1 MTALHKDEEWLETV
15 ACGVILRRDG
25 RLQRTARLGG
35 PDLKTAPPAELVGMW
50 DRINDSLRA
59 LGPGW
64 LVLIQTGR
72 DVTRVVG
79 PLAVSNAIR
88 RHFEAAYYLT
98 FELRCGAMKVRSR
111 DARILGSQIQ
121 EKGANTNGYV
131 NTFSKRTDRVLHV
144 IESIVP
150 AVRWLSE
157 EDAITYTQ
165 ARRAREHTGVRCAF
179 EIVLNLWIVFSAC
192 ALLPFSAGGMV

>member
-1 MTALHKDEEWLETV
+1 MTALHKDAEWLEAV

-121 EKGANTNGYV
+121 EGSANTNGYV
-131 NTFSKRTDRVLHV
+131 NTFIKRTDRVLHV

-165 ARRAREHTGVRCAF
+165 ARRAREQTGVRCAF
-179 EIVLNLWIVFSAC
+179 EIVLNLWIVFYAC
-192 ALLPFSAGGMV
+192 ALLPSSAGGMV

>member
-1 MTALHKDEEWLETV
+1 MTALHKDEEWLEAV
-15 ACGVILRRDG
+15 ACGVIFRRDG

-50 DRINDSLRA
+50 DRINDSLRT

-98 FELRCGAMKVRSR
+98 FELRCEAMKVRSR
-111 DARILGSQIQ
+111 DARILASQIQ
-121 EKGANTNGYV
+121 EVRADTNVYV
-131 NTFSKRTDRVLHV
+131 NTFIERTDRVLQV
-144 IESIVP
+144 IDSIVP
-150 AVRWLSE
+150 AARWLSE
-157 EDAITYTQ
+157 EDAMTYTQ
-165 ARRAREHTGVRCAF
+165 ARRAREQTGVRCAF
-179 EIVLNLWIVFSAC
+179 EIVLNLWIVFSAF
-192 ALLPFSAGGMV
+192 ALLPFSAGGLV

>member
-35 PDLKTAPPAELVGMW
+35 GDLKTAPPAELVGMW

-72 DVTRVVG
+72 DVMRVVG

-98 FELRCGAMKVRSR
+98 FELRCEAMKVRSR
-111 DARILGSQIQ
+111 DARRLGSQIQ
-121 EKGANTNGYV
+121 EESANTNGYV
-131 NTFSKRTDRVLHV
+131 NTFIKCTDRVLQV

-150 AVRWLSE
+150 AARWLSE
-157 EDAITYTQ
+157 EDTMTYTQ
-165 ARRAREHTGVRCAF
+165 ARRAREQTGVRCAF

>member
-1 MTALHKDEEWLETV
+1 MTALDKDEEWLEAV

-35 PDLKTAPPAELVGMW
+35 PDVKTAPPAELVGMW

-59 LGPGW
+59 RGPGW

-88 RHFEAAYYLT
+88 RHCEAAYYLT
-98 FELRCGAMKVRSR
+98 FELRCGTMKMRSR

-121 EKGANTNGYV
+121 VESAKTNGHV
-131 NTFSKRTDRVLHV
+131 NIFIERTDRVLQL

-150 AVRWLSE
+150 AARWLSE
-157 EDAITYTQ
+157 EDAMTYTQ
-165 ARRAREHTGVRCAF
+165 ARMARERTGVRCAF

-192 ALLPFSAGGMV
+192 ALLPFSAEGMV

>member
-1 MTALHKDEEWLETV
+1 MTALHKDEEWLEAV

-121 EKGANTNGYV
+121 EESANTNGYV
-131 NTFSKRTDRVLHV
+131 NTFIKRTDRVLHV

-165 ARRAREHTGVRCAF
+165 ARRAREQTGVRCAF
-179 EIVLNLWIVFSAC
+179 EIVLTLWIVFSAC
-192 ALLPFSAGGMV
+192 TLLPFSAGGVV

>member
-1 MTALHKDEEWLETV
+1 MTALHKDEEWLEAV
-15 ACGVILRRDG
+15 ACGVIFRRDG

-98 FELRCGAMKVRSR
+98 FELRCEAMKVRSR
-111 DARILGSQIQ
+111 DCSYIWKSNPRG
-121 EKGANTNGYV
+121 E
-131 NTFSKRTDRVLHV
+131 
-144 IESIVP
+144 
-150 AVRWLSE
+150 
-157 EDAITYTQ
+157 
-165 ARRAREHTGVRCAF
+165 C
-179 EIVLNLWIVFSAC
+179 
-192 ALLPFSAGGMV
+192 

>member
-1 MTALHKDEEWLETV
+1 MTALHKDEEWLEAV

-35 PDLKTAPPAELVGMW
+35 LGLKTAPPAELVGMW

-64 LVLIQTGR
+64 LVLIQTSR
-72 DVTRVVG
+72 DGARVVG
-79 PLAVSNAIR
+79 PLAVSNAIG
-88 RHFEAAYYLT
+88 RHCEAAYYLT
-98 FELRCGAMKVRSR
+98 FELRCGTMKMRSR
-111 DARILGSQIQ
+111 DARILRSQIQ
-121 EKGANTNGYV
+121 VEGAKTNGHV
-131 NTFSKRTDRVLHV
+131 NTFIERTDRVLQL

-150 AVRWLSE
+150 AARWLSE
-157 EDAITYTQ
+157 EDAMAYTQ
-165 ARRAREHTGVRCAF
+165 ARMARERTGVRCAF

-192 ALLPFSAGGMV
+192 ALLPFSTEGMV

>member
-1 MTALHKDEEWLETV
+1 MTALHQDAEWLEAV

-35 PDLKTAPPAELVGMW
+35 PDLRTAPPAELVGMW

-79 PLAVSNAIR
+79 PLTVSNAIS

-121 EKGANTNGYV
+121 EESANTNGYV
-131 NTFSKRTDRVLHV
+131 NTFIKRTDRVLQV

-165 ARRAREHTGVRCAF
+165 ARRAREQTGVRCAF

>member
-1 MTALHKDEEWLETV
+1 MTALHKAAEWLEAV

-79 PLAVSNAIR
+79 RWPCPMRFVAI
-88 RHFEAAYYLT
+88 
-98 FELRCGAMKVRSR
+98 LRPPTISPSSCGAE
-111 DARILGSQIQ
+111 Q
-121 EKGANTNGYV
+121 
-131 NTFSKRTDRVLHV
+131 
-144 IESIVP
+144 
-150 AVRWLSE
+150 
-157 EDAITYTQ
+157 
-165 ARRAREHTGVRCAF
+165 
-179 EIVLNLWIVFSAC
+179 
-192 ALLPFSAGGMV
+192 

>member
-1 MTALHKDEEWLETV
+1 MTALHKDEEWLEAV

-79 PLAVSNAIR
+79 PLAVSKAIS

-98 FELRCGAMKVRSR
+98 FELRCGAMKVRSL
-111 DARILGSQIQ
+111 DSRILGSQIQ
-121 EKGANTNGYV
+121 EESANTNGYV
-131 NTFSKRTDRVLHV
+131 NTFIKRTDRVLHV

-165 ARRAREHTGVRCAF
+165 ARRAREQTGVRCAF
-179 EIVLNLWIVFSAC
+179 EIVLNLWIVLSAC
-192 ALLPFSAGGMV
+192 ALLPFSAGGVV

>member
-1 MTALHKDEEWLETV
+1 MTALHKDEEWLEAV

-98 FELRCGAMKVRSR
+98 FELRCEAMKVRSR
-111 DARILGSQIQ
+111 DARRLGSQIQ
-121 EKGANTNGYV
+121 EESANTNGYV
-131 NTFSKRTDRVLHV
+131 NTFIERTDRVLQV

-150 AVRWLSE
+150 AARWLSE
-157 EDAITYTQ
+157 EDSMTYTQ
-165 ARRAREHTGVRCAF
+165 ARRAREQTGVRCAF
-179 EIVLNLWIVFSAC
+179 EIVLNLCIVFSAC

>member
-1 MTALHKDEEWLETV
+1 MTALHKDEEWLEAV

-98 FELRCGAMKVRSR
+98 FELRCEAMKVRSR
-111 DARILGSQIQ
+111 DARTLGSPIQ
-121 EKGANTNGYV
+121 EESANTNGYV
-131 NTFSKRTDRVLHV
+131 NTFIERTDRVLHV

-150 AVRWLSE
+150 AARWLSE
-157 EDAITYTQ
+157 EDAMTYTQ
-165 ARRAREHTGVRCAF
+165 ARRAREQTGVRCAF

>member
-1 MTALHKDEEWLETV
+1 MTALDKDEEWLEAV

-79 PLAVSNAIR
+79 PLTVSNAIR

-98 FELRCGAMKVRSR
+98 FELRCQAMKVRSR

-121 EKGANTNGYV
+121 EESANTNGYV
-131 NTFSKRTDRVLHV
+131 NTFIERTDRVLQV

-150 AVRWLSE
+150 AARWLSE
-157 EDAITYTQ
+157 EDAMTYTQ
-165 ARRAREHTGVRCAF
+165 ARRAREQVGVRCAF

-192 ALLPFSAGGMV
+192 ALLPFNAGGMV

>member
-1 MTALHKDEEWLETV
+1 
-15 ACGVILRRDG
+15 
-25 RLQRTARLGG
+25 
-35 PDLKTAPPAELVGMW
+35 MW

-79 PLAVSNAIR
+79 PLAMSDAIR

-98 FELRCGAMKVRSR
+98 FELRCEAMKVRSR
-111 DARILGSQIQ
+111 DARRLGSQIQ
-121 EKGANTNGYV
+121 EESANTNGYV
-131 NTFSKRTDRVLHV
+131 NAFIERTDRVLQV

-150 AVRWLSE
+150 AARWLSE
-157 EDAITYTQ
+157 EDATTYTQ
-165 ARRAREHTGVRCAF
+165 ARRARERTGVRCAF

>member
-1 MTALHKDEEWLETV
+1 MTALHQDAEWLEAV

-64 LVLIQTGR
+64 LVLVQTGR

-88 RHFEAAYYLT
+88 RQFEATYYLT
-98 FELRCGAMKVRSR
+98 FELRCEAMKVRSR
-111 DARILGSQIQ
+111 DARMLGSQIQ
-121 EKGANTNGYV
+121 EESANTNSYV
-131 NTFSKRTDRVLHV
+131 NAFIERTDRVLQV

-150 AVRWLSE
+150 AARWLSE
-157 EDAITYTQ
+157 EDTMTYTQ
-165 ARRAREHTGVRCAF
+165 ARRAREQT
-179 EIVLNLWIVFSAC
+179 
-192 ALLPFSAGGMV
+192 GGMRVRDRA

>member
-1 MTALHKDEEWLETV
+1 MNTLRKDEGWLAPV
-15 ACGVILRRDG
+15 ADGVILRRDG

-72 DVTRVVG
+72 HGARVVG
-79 PLAVSNAIR
+79 PLAVSNAIG
-88 RHFEAAYYLT
+88 RHLEAAYYLT

-111 DARILGSQIQ
+111 DARRLGSQIP
-121 EKGANTNGYV
+121 EESANTNGYV
-131 NTFSKRTDRVLHV
+131 NTFIERTDRVLHV

-150 AVRWLSE
+150 AARWLSE
-157 EDAITYTQ
+157 EAAVTYT
-165 ARRAREHTGVRCAF
+165 RACMAHERTGLRCAF
-179 EIVLNLWIVFSAC
+179 QIVLSLWIVFSAC
-192 ALLPFSAGGMV
+192 ALLRFSAGGTA

>member
-1 MTALHKDEEWLETV
+1 
-15 ACGVILRRDG
+15 
-25 RLQRTARLGG
+25 
-35 PDLKTAPPAELVGMW
+35 MW

-98 FELRCGAMKVRSR
+98 FELRCGTMKVRSR
-111 DARILGSQIQ
+111 DARILGRQIQ
-121 EKGANTNGYV
+121 EESANTNGYV
-131 NTFSKRTDRVLHV
+131 NTFIERTDRVLQV

-150 AVRWLSE
+150 AACWLSE

-165 ARRAREHTGVRCAF
+165 ARRAREQTGVRCAF
-179 EIVLNLWIVFSAC
+179 EIVLTLWIVFSAC
-192 ALLPFSAGGMV
+192 TLLPFSAGGVV

>member
-1 MTALHKDEEWLETV
+1 MTALHKAAEWLEAV

-79 PLAVSNAIR
+79 PLAVSNTV
-88 RHFEAAYYLT
+88 RHYFEAAYYLT

-121 EKGANTNGYV
+121 EESANTNGYV
-131 NTFSKRTDRVLHV
+131 NTFIKRTDRVLHV

-150 AVRWLSE
+150 AARWLSE
-157 EDAITYTQ
+157 EDAMTYTQ
-165 ARRAREHTGVRCAF
+165 ARRAREQTGVRCAF

-192 ALLPFSAGGMV
+192 ALLPFSAGGLV

>member
-1 MTALHKDEEWLETV
+1 MTALHKDEEWLEAV

-98 FELRCGAMKVRSR
+98 FELRFDAMKVRSR

-121 EKGANTNGYV
+121 EKSANTNGYV
-131 NTFSKRTDRVLHV
+131 NTFIERTDRVLQV

-150 AVRWLSE
+150 AARWLSE
-157 EDAITYTQ
+157 EDTMTYTQ
-165 ARRAREHTGVRCAF
+165 ARRAREQTGVRCAF

>member
-98 FELRCGAMKVRSR
+98 FELRCEAMKVRSR
-111 DARILGSQIQ
+111 DARRLGSQIQ
-121 EKGANTNGYV
+121 EESANTNGYV
-131 NTFSKRTDRVLHV
+131 NTFIERTDRVLQV

-150 AVRWLSE
+150 AARWLSE
-157 EDAITYTQ
+157 EDTMTYTQ
-165 ARRAREHTGVRCAF
+165 ARRAREQTGVRCAF

-192 ALLPFSAGGMV
+192 ALLPFSAGGLV

>member
-121 EKGANTNGYV
+121 EESANTNGYV
-131 NTFSKRTDRVLHV
+131 NTFIKRTDRVLHV

-165 ARRAREHTGVRCAF
+165 ARRAREQTGVRCAF

-192 ALLPFSAGGMV
+192 ALLPFSAGGMA

>member
-1 MTALHKDEEWLETV
+1 MTALHKDAEWLEAV

-79 PLAVSNAIR
+79 SLTVSNAIS

-111 DARILGSQIQ
+111 DARRLGSQIQ
-121 EKGANTNGYV
+121 EESANTNGYV
-131 NTFSKRTDRVLHV
+131 NTFIKRTDRVLQV

-150 AVRWLSE
+150 AARWLSE
-157 EDAITYTQ
+157 EDAMTYTQ
-165 ARRAREHTGVRCAF
+165 ARRAREQTGVRCAF

>member
-1 MTALHKDEEWLETV
+1 MTALHKDDEWLETV

-35 PDLKTAPPAELVGMW
+35 PDLKTAPPVELVGMW

-111 DARILGSQIQ
+111 DGRRLGSQIQ
-121 EKGANTNGYV
+121 AESASTNGYV
-131 NTFSKRTDRVLHV
+131 NTFIERTDRVLQV

-150 AVRWLSE
+150 AARWLSE

-165 ARRAREHTGVRCAF
+165 ARRARERTGVRCAF

>member
-98 FELRCGAMKVRSR
+98 FELRCEAMKVRSR
-111 DARILGSQIQ
+111 DARRLGSQIQ
-121 EKGANTNGYV
+121 EESANTNGYV
-131 NTFSKRTDRVLHV
+131 NIFIERTDRVLQV

-150 AVRWLSE
+150 AAGWLSE
-157 EDAITYTQ
+157 EDAMTYTQ
-165 ARRAREHTGVRCAF
+165 ARRARERTGVRCAF

-192 ALLPFSAGGMV
+192 ALLPFSAGGLV